1 VGDIRAWI
9 VFHALIFT
17 FLAIDLGVG
26 RSRPVEFTARRA
38 AVFSGIW
45 IGLGLSFA
53 ALVWVMRGANDGLAF
68 LTAYLVE
75 EALSVDN
82 LFVFAILFARLGVPH
97 EQQHRLLFFGILG
110 VLVLRGTMIVVG
122 VALVERFHWVIPVFG
137 ALLLFAAW
145 RMMHGSVRQ
154 IDPGKRRLV
163 RWFSK
168 RFPTTDRYEG
178 GKFFVNGQPTRL
190 FVALLLIETTDL
202 VFAFDSVPAV
212 FAITSDRFIV
222 YTSNVLAI
230 LGLRSLF
237 FVLSHS
243 MRRFHLLEPGLVL
256 LLSFIGIKML
266 VSQFFHIPM
275 LVSLAVIVS
284 ILLIAVVGSLMT
296 VAREQKKT
304 EGEFEIPE
312 PELPVDPPPK
322 SSGTDRAI
330 VPLVLILATSW
341 LVV

>member
-1 VGDIRAWI
+1 VNDLRAWI
-9 VFHALIFT
+9 IFHALIFV

-26 RSRPVEFTARRA
+26 RKRAVEFTARRA
-38 AVFSGIW
+38 AIFSAVW

-53 ALVWVMRGANDGLAF
+53 TLVWVTRGSHDGLSF

-82 LFVFAILFARLGVPH
+82 LFVFAILFARLGVPFD
-97 EQQHRLLFFGILG
+97 QQHRLLFYGILG

-122 VALVERFHWVIPVFG
+122 VALVERFHRVIPVFG
-137 ALLLFAAW
+137 GLLLIAAW

-154 IDPGKRRLV
+154 IDPGKRKLV
-163 RWFSK
+163 RWFGE
-168 RFPTTDRYEG
+168 RFPTANRYHG
-178 GKFFVNGQPTRL
+178 GRFFVDGQPTRL

-243 MRRFHLLEPGLVL
+243 MRRFHLLEPGLVI

-266 VSQFFHIPM
+266 ASPFVHIPL
-275 LVSLAVIVS
+275 LVSLVVIVS
-284 ILLIAVVGSLMT
+284 ILMIAIVGSLLT
-296 VAREQKKT
+296 VAREQKQT
-304 EGEFEIPE
+304 EGEFEMPAS
-312 PELPVDPPPK
+312 ELPVEPPPAPP
-322 SSGTDRAI
+322 GPDRAI
-330 VPLVLILATSW
+330 VPLVALLAASW
-341 LVV
+341 VVS